1 MRQGD
6 TRRGRLFVALAAI
19 AWSTAGLFQRELTV
33 NLGTQLAGRALFAM
47 LGIGVFIAATE
58 RGRSLAA
65 FRAIGRPGLAMAAL
79 MAVSSGS
86 FIAALNY
93 TSVANV
99 LFLQGLAPVL
109 AAVLGMAIGERVERR
124 TWIAMAVAVTGVAV
138 MVGGPSRP
146 SAARLRAL
154 AADVGLV
161 RRHDRDHPP
170 PAPGLDGAGDL
181 ALAGARLR
189 VARRRSR
196 RPRRSAAKDLALL
209 AGLGVTQI
217 GLGLIFLTI
226 GARLIPAA
234 EVALITLL
242 EIVLGPLVGLDRPGR
257 AAERDDA
264 RRRRDR
270 PGRGRDPDGR
280 RAGRA
285 AGAAAV
291 EPQAQVRGTADR
303 AAMPECRICG
313 ASCSHDEL
321 DASGCVNCKGSP
333 DCARCGHSRGKHSG
347 SYGNG
352 PKHVP
357 C

>member
-1 MRQGD
+1 VRQGD
-6 TRRGRLFVALAAI
+6 ARRGRLYVALAAI

-47 LGIGVFIAATE
+47 LGIGVFVAATE
-58 RGRSLAA
+58 RGRSLKA
-65 FRAIGRPGLAMAAL
+65 FRAIGRPGLAIAAL

-109 AAVLGMAIGERVERR
+109 AAVMGMAIGERVERR

-146 SAARLRAL
+146 SAAGFAL
-154 AADVGLV
+154 SLLMSVSFAATIVITRHQRQVSMAPATWLSQALVFVFAAPFASASEVGW
-161 RRHDRDHPP
+161 
-170 PAPGLDGAGDL
+170 
-181 ALAGARLR
+181 
-189 VARRRSR
+189 
-196 RPRRSAAKDLALL
+196 KDLALL

-242 EIVLGPLVGLDRPGR
+242 EIVLGPLWVWIALGEQPSATTLIG
-257 AAERDDA
+257 
-264 RRRRDR
+264 
-270 PGRGRDPDGR
+270 GGIVL
-280 RAGRA
+280 
-285 AGAAAV
+285 AAV
-291 EPQAQVRGTADR
+291 VIQTVGEP
-303 AAMPECRICG
+303 
-313 ASCSHDEL
+313 DEPP
-321 DASGCVNCKGSP
+321 VWP
-333 DCARCGHSRGKHSG
+333 
-347 SYGNG
+347 
-352 PKHVP
+352 P
-357 C
+357 

>member
-1 MRQGD
+1 VRQGD

-19 AWSTAGLFQRELTV
+19 AWSTAGLFQRELSV
-33 NLGTQLAGRALFAM
+33 GLGTQLAGRALFAM
-47 LGIGVFIAATE
+47 LGIGVFVVATE
-58 RGRSLAA
+58 RGRSVKA

-109 AAVLGMAIGERVERR
+109 AAVMGMLIGERVERR

-146 SAARLRAL
+146 SAAGFAL
-154 AADVGLV
+154 SLLMSISFAATIVITRHQRQVSMAPATWLSQALVFVCAAPFASASEVGW
-161 RRHDRDHPP
+161 
-170 PAPGLDGAGDL
+170 
-181 ALAGARLR
+181 
-189 VARRRSR
+189 
-196 RPRRSAAKDLALL
+196 KDLALL

-242 EIVLGPLVGLDRPGR
+242 EIVLGPLWVWIALDEQPSVTTLVGGGIVL
-257 AAERDDA
+257 
-264 RRRRDR
+264 
-270 PGRGRDPDGR
+270 
-280 RAGRA
+280 
-285 AGAAAV
+285 AAV
-291 EPQAQVRGTADR
+291 VIQTVGEP
-303 AAMPECRICG
+303 
-313 ASCSHDEL
+313 DEPP
-321 DASGCVNCKGSP
+321 VWP
-333 DCARCGHSRGKHSG
+333 
-347 SYGNG
+347 
-352 PKHVP
+352 P
-357 C
+357 